1 MTSDG
6 GIDPVTPKETIGR
19 GVGFAADRGSHAD
32 AVGAAGF
39 DGANQA
45 GGTVCAVRAG
55 SQPCARGTPINAV
68 SGFFGRA
75 GAHAV
80 AAGTAWPEC
89 VACLPRARVT
99 GAGSLGA
106 DAGGTLTGGN
116 APLVYDTLI
125 RA

>member
-1 MTSDG
+1 MIGDG
-6 GIDPVTPKETIGR
+6 GVDPVTPKETIGR
-19 GVGFAADRGSHAD
+19 GVGFAAERGSHAD
-32 AVGAAGF
+32 AVGAAGL

-45 GGTVCAVRAG
+45 GGTVCTVRAG
-55 SQPCARGTPINAV
+55 GQPCARGTAVNAI

-75 GAHAV
+75 GAHAI
-80 AAGTAWPEC
+80 AAGTAWPER

-106 DAGGTLTGGN
+106 DAGGTLTGKTT
-116 APLVYDTLI
+116 PLVYFTLI

>member
-1 MTSDG
+1 MAGDG
-6 GIDPVTPKETIGR
+6 GIDPVTPKETIWR
-19 GVGFAADRGSHAD
+19 GVGFAAERGSHAD
-32 AVGAAGF
+32 ALGAASF

-55 SQPCARGTPINAV
+55 GQPCARGTAVNAV
-68 SGFFGRA
+68 SGSFSRA

-80 AAGTAWPEC
+80 AAGTTWPEC

-106 DAGGTLTGGN
+106 DAGGTLTEKN
-116 APLVYDTLI
+116 TPLVYDTLI